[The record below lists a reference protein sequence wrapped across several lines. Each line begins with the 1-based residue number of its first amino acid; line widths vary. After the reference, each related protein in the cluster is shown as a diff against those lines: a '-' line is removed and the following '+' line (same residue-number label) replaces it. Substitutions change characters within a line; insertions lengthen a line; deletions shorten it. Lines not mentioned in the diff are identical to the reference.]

1 MYALPFNV
9 IECKHTIPTVVF
21 VRCTIE
27 MIIIECCRL
36 QRRRL
41 SRKAKIQCVLIAR
54 VPHARLLYA
63 DTHAHTHESVAFNVL
78 EIIMFRRKTCVD
90 AL

>member
-9 IECKHTIPTVVF
+9 IECKHTIPTAVF
-21 VRCTIE
+21 VGCTIE

-36 QRRRL
+36 QQRRL
-41 SRKAKIQCVLIAR
+41 SRKAKMQCVIIAR

-63 DTHAHTHESVAFNVL
+63 DTHAHT
-78 EIIMFRRKTCVD
+78 
-90 AL
+90 